1 MRKLQV
7 MLKLFL
13 MLLFCSN
20 AFAGGHVDGDF
31 YVTGNTG
38 LGSTSPSQKL
48 DVNGS
53 AKISD
58 SISTDGGDISS
69 DGIGNLNV
77 NALLTTNTFSSQN
90 INDDNSLTGILELG
104 DYNNVHV
111 HNTFFT
117 VDPVKNIFY
126 FSNSNVGIGTTIPG
140 QKLEVKGIIRS
151 LGEDIIGNVGI
162 GTTIATPA
170 TLTLGKTS
178 SNNGLL
184 TVNGLSVFNSTVT
197 VNGSF
202 VIDAL
207 NGIEDL
213 NAYLLYGPQTPSGN
227 DGEVD
232 LGDPNEA
239 YNGIKIVIDQTN
251 SNIQLSN
258 NVGIGSTTPGQKLD
272 VQGTI
277 RGTNIIDTGVTAS
290 TYGYFNASKQLASA
304 TLGAGLNNS
313 SGTLS
318 SNAVSFVT
326 YQPGLLTAV
335 NATIGVNYKF
345 SKANTVDNIV
355 GSAVTFSCIANPTVT
370 MYECGTSTTCTSPTT
385 IGTVTVTA
393 AGTAVAGTVSNA
405 AITAGDYI
413 GWAITA
419 GTCASID
426 IAATAQVHSN

>member
-258 NVGIGSTTPGQKLD
+258 NVGIGVTTPGAALD
-272 VQGTI
+272 VNGSVRI
-277 RGTNIIDTGVTAS
+277 GSHLLSIG
-290 TYGYFNASKQLASA
+290 SK
-304 TLGAGLNNS
+304 
-313 SGTLS
+313 
-318 SNAVSFVT
+318 
-326 YQPGLLTAV
+326 
-335 NATIGVNYKF
+335 
-345 SKANTVDNIV
+345 
-355 GSAVTFSCIANPTVT
+355 PTVALND
-370 MYECGTSTTCTSPTT
+370 CGST
-385 IGTVTVTA
+385 A
-393 AGTAVAGTVSNA
+393 QGTVSTGSTDLKGTFTVGTLA
-405 AITAGDYI
+405 VTSCAITF
-413 GWAITA
+413 
-419 GTCASID
+419 
-426 IAATAQVHSN
+426 ATAFNKTPTCLTQDDTNILATKATATTTKLTTVGSVSLSGDVVSYHCIE